1 MGTIVQ
7 NRRLAMILSAIG
19 PVFGFLLYFLVF
31 HDIIGAIQIA
41 LILFI
46 GLTSMVYSM
55 WICCGVLLSFA
66 VVFILWG
73 LNPAYI
79 SSLVVYAVTYL
90 YLVGLRGVKR
100 RNLIILTLVSFLGIL
115 IGVYVLTQAQDINWQ
130 SITSFKAQ
138 EVVIIGNHTFKSYVN
153 FTKPDYISR
162 ADYWPNGKFIQK
174 IVINGNIEKVITT
187 NGTFTFNVTWTNTD
201 AIDPF
206 ALVILNLEQFNIS
219 KRGDLRVLT
228 PKTRTLPHYKIWV
241 NSRGL
246 PKEIIIEGASRDTIV
261 VKYKKLTMKNNG

>member
-1 MGTIVQ
+1 MKAIVQ
-7 NRRLAMILSAIG
+7 NRRLAMALSLTG
-19 PVFGFLLYFLVF
+19 PITGFLLYFLVF

-46 GLTSMVYSM
+46 GLTSMMYSM
-55 WICCGVLLSFA
+55 WICCSVLLSFA

-153 FTKPDYISR
+153 FTKPVYISR
-162 ADYWPNGKFIQK
+162 ADYSNGKLIQK
-174 IVINGNIEKVITT
+174 IIVNGSIEKVVTANST
-187 NGTFTFNVTWTNTD
+187 ATFNITWTNTGT
-201 AIDPF
+201 IDPF

-219 KRGDLRVLT
+219 KKGDIWLLT

-246 PKEIIIEGASRDTIV
+246 PKEIIIEGASQDTIV
-261 VKYKKLTMKNNG
+261 VKYKKLTVENNR